1 MQNFEPA
8 RQGCYHKIRSVHLY
22 KEILMSQFRYAME
35 ENRDEEKQSGKL
47 STVEELRKIKRPDQG
62 LSSDDIKNE
71 EKLKGLVDEDHPFPS
86 KGN

>member
-1 MQNFEPA
+1 
-8 RQGCYHKIRSVHLY
+8 
-22 KEILMSQFRYAME
+22 MSQFRYAME